1 MNALPGLVP
10 RFKICH
16 GLKIRFAHWQP
27 RGQAR
32 GRVLL
37 LQGRAEFL
45 EKYLETVGD
54 LVARDFEVMSFDWR
68 GQGGSGRLLS
78 DPYKGHVPTY
88 NDYLRDLYT
97 LCGNWLNESEVPCF
111 LLAHSMGG
119 HIALRLLANQP
130 RWFQAAMLC
139 CPMVHVITKPYSQRQ
154 AAFIAHGACYTGFSE
169 EYAPQQ
175 KQYRFSNMEFEN
187 NSLTSDKTRFQR
199 NRQYLRDSPN
209 LEIGG
214 VTFGWLHAS
223 FQSIRR
229 THQRDYA
236 QRISTPLLI
245 CESDQDM
252 VVDNRA
258 IREMVARLPQ
268 AKLRQLSPARHELLQ
283 EKDEIRTQL
292 WHYFDELVAAT

>member
-1 MNALPGLVP
+1 MSTLPRLVP
-10 RFKICH
+10 RFKNCH
-16 GLKIRFAHWQP
+16 GVKIRFAHWQP
-27 RGQAR
+27 EGRSR

-54 LVARDFEVMSFDWR
+54 LLERDFEVMSFDWR
-68 GQGGSGRLLS
+68 GQGGSGRLLK

-88 NDYLRDLYT
+88 NDYLRDIYS
-97 LCGNWLNESEVPCF
+97 LCGTWLNESESPCY

-119 HIALRLLANQP
+119 HIALRLLANQTH
-130 RWFQAAMLC
+130 WFRAAMLC
-139 CPMVHVITKPYSQRQ
+139 CPMVHVITKPYSQPQ
-154 AAFIAHGACYTGFSE
+154 AALIARGASYIGFSE
-169 EYAPQQ
+169 KYAPQQ

-187 NSLTSDKTRFQR
+187 NFLTSEEARFHR
-199 NRQYLRDSPN
+199 NRHYLRDQPS

-214 VTFGWLHAS
+214 VTFGWLNAS
-223 FQSIRR
+223 FRSI
-229 THQRDYA
+229 HQTQKRGYA
-236 QRISTPLLI
+236 ERISTPILI

-258 IREMVARLPQ
+258 IRRMVARLPH

-283 EKDEIRTQL
+283 EKDAIRAQL
-292 WHYFDELVAAT
+292 WRYFDELVTDA